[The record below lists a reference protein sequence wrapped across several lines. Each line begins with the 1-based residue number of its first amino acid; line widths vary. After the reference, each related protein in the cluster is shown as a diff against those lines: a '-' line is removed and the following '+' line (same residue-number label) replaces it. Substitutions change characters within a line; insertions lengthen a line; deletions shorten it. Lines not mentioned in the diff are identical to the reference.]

1 MNMYVAL
8 EEVLSKLA
16 QEIDPSD
23 PPYWEYGSENL
34 LKLEKT
40 WTQYL
45 ASIGVERTQG
55 NPPRGGWSGI
65 TAVSDPLYVSRDS
78 SGDAWLKIPV
88 DVYKRI
94 EVLGLP

>member
-8 EEVLSKLA
+8 EEVLSRLA

-34 LKLEKT
+34 IKLEKT

-45 ASIGVERTQG
+45 ASIGVERVPHETQTSMAG
-55 NPPRGGWSGI
+55 FTSV
-65 TAVSDPLYVSRDS
+65 TDPLYT
-78 SGDAWLKIPV
+78 GTFLKIPL
-88 DVYKRI
+88 DVYTRI
-94 EVLGLP
+94 KVLGLP